1 MLKGV
6 RKRQLTSFGEFGL
19 AADGFV
25 NLEWSVL
32 WPQFKWCCC
41 WSLEGCEGLQGSL
54 EGIGR
59 RLNRLE
65 MGLEGL
71 RGSLEGLRGGLQGN
85 RRELKGQGPPNLH
98 PSSPGLRIVPK
109 HSLRQHVLPG
119 NWHQVAFQNWHQEIN
134 ITKLFTEFLNCVMIR
149 CYQYSPKTIMRA
161 VG

>member
-1 MLKGV
+1 MQASFLNETIVNRDKTGDNLRLKGV

-41 WSLEGCEGLQGSL
+41 WSLEGCEGLHGSL
-54 EGIGR
+54 EGIRR

-71 RGSLEGLRGGLQGN
+71 
-85 RRELKGQGPPNLH
+85 
-98 PSSPGLRIVPK
+98 
-109 HSLRQHVLPG
+109 
-119 NWHQVAFQNWHQEIN
+119 
-134 ITKLFTEFLNCVMIR
+134 
-149 CYQYSPKTIMRA
+149 
-161 VG
+161 